1 MKENFFKGNYGV
13 FTHYLTVAATTSEA
27 WNARTAQYDAK
38 GLAKQ
43 LHEAGAKWL
52 FFTLGQASGHFAAPN
67 STYDRIAGVHPSRC
81 SKRDLVEAL
90 YEALAPYG
98 IKLCLYMPSEAPNC
112 PHFGWR
118 WGKNKETGELTGDR
132 LAEFQLK

>member
-52 FFTLGQASGHFAAPN
+52 FFTLASFGPLCGAKQHLRPHRRRASIALLQAG
-67 STYDRIAGVHPSRC
+67 
-81 SKRDLVEAL
+81 
-90 YEALAPYG
+90 
-98 IKLCLYMPSEAPNC
+98 
-112 PHFGWR
+112 FG
-118 WGKNKETGELTGDR
+118 GSPV
-132 LAEFQLK
+132 

>member
-13 FTHYLTVAATTSEA
+13 FTHYLTVAATTA
-27 WNARTAQYDAK
+27 DDANE
-38 GLAKQ
+38 LAKQ

-98 IKLCLYMPSEAPNC
+98 IKL
-112 PHFGWR
+112 
-118 WGKNKETGELTGDR
+118 
-132 LAEFQLK
+132 